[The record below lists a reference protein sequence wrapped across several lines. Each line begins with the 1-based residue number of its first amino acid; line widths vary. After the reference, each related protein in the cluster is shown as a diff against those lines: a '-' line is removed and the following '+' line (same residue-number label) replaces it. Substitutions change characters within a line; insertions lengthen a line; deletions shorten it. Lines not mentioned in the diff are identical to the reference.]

1 VTAASAW
8 DPRALPSI
16 AGRTVVVTGGNA
28 GIGYFVSEQFA
39 AAGARVVIAARS
51 ADKAALAI
59 SSIRSHVPGAELAHV
74 PLDLTSL
81 SSVRAAAEAIAA
93 FRPLHGLVNNA
104 GRVVA
109 SRRRLLTDDGF
120 EATVGGNF
128 LGHFA
133 LTTLLFP
140 ALAEGA
146 RIVGMG
152 SDSTRMVP
160 LDPADIWSERRYGAF
175 RAYAFSKH
183 AVQGFHLELARRL
196 AAAED
201 SRMSLLAHPGWATSA
216 YAARRP
222 GITDRD
228 PASGRVFEALTGW
241 VGQGKDRGAWPA
253 VRAMT
258 DPNAVNGM
266 YFGPSRMLAGRP
278 VPVRAV
284 ASSAAP
290 AFGAA
295 LWADAEQKTGIRFP
309 V

>member
-8 DPRALPSI
+8 NPAALPSL
-16 AGRTVVVTGGNA
+16 AGRAVVVTGGNA
-28 GIGYFVSEQFA
+28 GIGYFVSEQLA
-39 AAGARVVIAARS
+39 DAGAHVVIAARS
-51 ADKAALAI
+51 AEKAQLAI
-59 SSIRSHVPGAELAHV
+59 SSIRSRVQDASLSYV
-74 PLDLTSL
+74 PLDLASL
-81 SSVRAAAEAIAA
+81 TSVRSAAEQIAA
-93 FRPLHGLVNNA
+93 FRPLHALVNNA

-109 SRRRLLTDDGF
+109 SRRRMLTDDGF
-120 EATVGGNF
+120 ELTVGGNF

-146 RIVGMG
+146 RVVGMG
-152 SDSTRMVP
+152 SDSTRMVR
-160 LDPADIWSERRYGAF
+160 LDPSDLWSEQRYSPF

-196 AAAED
+196 AAAGD

-228 PASGRVFEALTGW
+228 PAAGRFFEALTGW

-253 VRAMT
+253 VRAVA
-258 DPNAVNGM
+258 DPDAANGM
-266 YFGPSRMLAGRP
+266 YFGPRWMLAGAP
-278 VPVRAV
+278 VPTRAV

-295 LWADAEQKTGIRFP
+295 VWADAEAKTAIRFP

>member
-1 VTAASAW
+1 MTSAW
-8 DPRALPSI
+8 DPRALPSL

-28 GIGYFVSEQFA
+28 GIGYFASEQLA
-39 AAGARVVIAARS
+39 AAGARVVVAARS
-51 ADKAALAI
+51 AEKARLAMDA
-59 SSIRSHVPGAELAHV
+59 IRARVPGAELAHV
-74 PLDLTSL
+74 PLDLASL
-81 SSVRAAAEAIAA
+81 ASVRAAAEGIAA
-93 FRPLHGLVNNA
+93 FRPLHGLLNNA

-109 SRRRLLTDDGF
+109 SRHRLLTDDGH
-120 EATVGGNF
+120 ELTVGGNF

-140 ALAEGA
+140 ALAADG
-146 RIVGMG
+146 RVVGMG
-152 SDSTRMVP
+152 SDSTRMVR
-160 LDPADIWSERRYGAF
+160 LDPADLWSERRYSPF

-196 AAAED
+196 AAAGD
-201 SRMSLLAHPGWATSA
+201 GRASLLAHPGWATSA

-228 PASGRVFEALTGW
+228 PLGGRVFEALTGW

-253 VRAMT
+253 VRAIA
-258 DPNAVNGM
+258 DPDATNGD
-266 YFGPSRMLAGRP
+266 YLGPRWMLRGAP
-278 VPVRAV
+278 VLTSPV
-284 ASSAAP
+284 ASSADP

-295 LWADAEQKTGIRFP
+295 LWADAEERTGIRFA